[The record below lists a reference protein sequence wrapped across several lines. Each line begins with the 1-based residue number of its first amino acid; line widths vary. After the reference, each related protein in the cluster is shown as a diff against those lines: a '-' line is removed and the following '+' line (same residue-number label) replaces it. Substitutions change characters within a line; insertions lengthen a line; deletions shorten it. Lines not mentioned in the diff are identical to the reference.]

1 MRFHPSVAHDNIA
14 PLAAR
19 QVHPEPAA
27 AAVQAPVPSC
37 SAWQQIV
44 ANSNPNSN
52 AAISKLLSVT
62 DVDGTVL
69 DLIIDWTSCVV
80 ADVTEKAF
88 PSDAKS
94 DSAAAEASET
104 GAGAGGAV
112 VADADDNVQRM
123 PRSSDAFVG
132 KVVPAAVLSGV
143 LFLCAV
149 SISLRKCK
157 VSTKTRTTRE
167 INTSSKLRMFIEA
180 HVQRF
185 ERAGVCLYSFPATFG
200 SGWRGY

>member
-1 MRFHPSVAHDNIA
+1 VRFHPSVAHDNIA

-112 VADADDNVQRM
+112 VADAD
-123 PRSSDAFVG
+123 AFVG